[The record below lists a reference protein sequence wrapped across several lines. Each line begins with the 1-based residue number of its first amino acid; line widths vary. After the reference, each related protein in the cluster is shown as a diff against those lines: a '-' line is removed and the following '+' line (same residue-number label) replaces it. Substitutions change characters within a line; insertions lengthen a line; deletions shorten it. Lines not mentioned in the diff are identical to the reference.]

1 MKEKQKKIFAAVTL
15 VIALA
20 VMGFITVAITLQLRK
35 IGSAPEDMREFF
47 ASFGWGAPAVALGLQ
62 VLQILIAFIPGELV
76 ESGMG
81 FAFGAPIGTLLCYLG
96 LAIGEALVFIL
107 IRRFGTRALE
117 YFVPREKFE
126 RFEFLRDENK
136 FKKVLFILFVIPGT
150 PKDMLTY
157 IAPLYKIKLSE
168 FLIITLI
175 ARFPSVISSTVGGH
189 LLSSKNYLGAAVM
202 YAVTGALSLL
212 GMYLYNLI
220 MKKKSAH
227 AHKN

>member
-1 MKEKQKKIFAAVTL
+1 
-15 VIALA
+15 
-20 VMGFITVAITLQLRK
+20 
-35 IGSAPEDMREFF
+35 
-47 ASFGWGAPAVALGLQ
+47 
-62 VLQILIAFIPGELV
+62 
-76 ESGMG
+76 
-81 FAFGAPIGTLLCYLG
+81 
-96 LAIGEALVFIL
+96 
-107 IRRFGTRALE
+107 
-117 YFVPREKFE
+117 
-126 RFEFLRDENK
+126 
-136 FKKVLFILFVIPGT
+136 
-150 PKDMLTY
+150 MLTY

-227 AHKN
+227 AHKD